1 MKKFVQP
8 KVVITKLYQ
17 SILTNIPDPSDPT
30 DPITPPT
37 PESSSDNLLEVN

>member
-17 SILTNIPDPSDPT
+17 SILTFDPDPT
-30 DPITPPT
+30 DPINPPA